1 MLFLLGDRCLPLS
14 FSLSICDSHNYLG
27 RGVVVIVERR
37 GGGVGGE
44 RRRVLGQYPALHFH
58 WRWVP
63 FFLVRAELIDFV
75 NAFGDQ

>member
-1 MLFLLGDRCLPLS
+1 MGS
-14 FSLSICDSHNYLG
+14 G
-27 RGVVVIVERR
+27 
-37 GGGVGGE
+37 
-44 RRRVLGQYPALHFH
+44 RRVLGQYPALHFH